1 MIRYNFDPS
10 RMYQPQP
17 PQIEYFDEDGLRF
30 KCDGTVE
37 NLNTDWGL
45 DKTSFKGWNVY
56 EHAGGTFRAYRRI
69 ADHLWPDYPKELN
82 CVDHINRCRHLDAFS
97 NLRRVN
103 TSLNNINQYRPGVK
117 GYRHETKE
125 WLQKVNGYRAN
136 NNQSPIV
143 LDHPL
148 RNQYIAIITYKG
160 KPYELGAFDHPED
173 ATKCYLEGKETFIQ
187 DRLREIWT
195 DFMATAQPVAG
206 YQPYDTG
213 VFGAH

>member
-1 MIRYNFDPS
+1 MEKYNFDPT

-17 PQIEYFDEDGLRF
+17 AQIEYFDKNGVRF
-30 KCDGTVE
+30 RSDGTVE
-37 NLNTDWGL
+37 NLDMDWGL
-45 DKTSFKGWNVY
+45 ERTSCKGWNVY
-56 EHAGGTFRAYRRI
+56 EHGGDTFRAYRRI
-69 ADHLWPDYPKELN
+69 ADFLWPDYPKELN
-82 CVDHINRCRHLDAFS
+82 CVDHINRCRHMDAFS

-103 TSLNNINQYRPGVK
+103 TSLNNINQYRDGVK

-136 NNQSPIV
+136 KNQSPIV

-148 RNQYIAIITYKG
+148 RNQYIAIITYKS

-173 ATKCYLEGKETFIQ
+173 ATKCYLESKETFIQ

-195 DFMATAQPVAG
+195 NYLDTDGPVSDG
-206 YQPYDTG
+206 SGILWP
-213 VFGAH
+213 H

>member
-69 ADHLWPDYPKELN
+69 AGHLWPDYPKELN
-82 CVDHINRCRHLDAFS
+82 CVDHINRCRHVDAFS
-97 NLRRVN
+97 NLRRAST
-103 TSLNNINQYRPGVK
+103 TS
-117 GYRHETKE
+117 T
-125 WLQKVNGYRAN
+125 
-136 NNQSPIV
+136 S
-143 LDHPL
+143 
-148 RNQYIAIITYKG
+148 
-160 KPYELGAFDHPED
+160 
-173 ATKCYLEGKETFIQ
+173 
-187 DRLREIWT
+187 
-195 DFMATAQPVAG
+195 
-206 YQPYDTG
+206 TG
-213 VFGAH
+213 QV